1 MTLFE
6 FVHTHIL
13 TQSRLVPKPLVVTGG
28 PAKQARTEAL
38 HAILVH
44 DSGCNPPHIAA
55 HPREFIWRRDGPAPR
70 AHSWGHVADAS
81 INERNARRAG
91 RINATNKC
99 LRNTAFRAASTRKCA
114 IAPFATSQDRRSSIY
129 PASIRIGA
137 DLAVIRGNWRT
148 AT

>member
-6 FVHTHIL
+6 FVQTHL

-28 PAKQARTEAL
+28 PAQQARAEAL

-44 DSGCNPPHIAA
+44 DSGCIPPHIATY
-55 HPREFIWRRDGPAPR
+55 PREFIRRRDGPAPR
-70 AHSWGHVADAS
+70 AHAWGHVADAT

-99 LRNTAFRAASTRKCA
+99 QRNTAFRAASTRKSA
-114 IAPFATSQDRRSSIY
+114 IALFATSQDRRSSIY
-129 PASIRIGA
+129 PASLRVGA
-137 DLAVIRGNWRT
+137 DLAVIRGDWRT